1 MNKLR
6 GDKKKYTFTDK
17 TKQDVTY
24 LKTEADPHF
33 VGLSSMKL
41 GEITI

>member
-17 TKQDVTY
+17 TKQDVIY
-24 LKTEADPHF
+24 PKKAQKQIHIL
-33 VGLSSMKL
+33 
-41 GEITI
+41 